1 MTFDFAPGWLDA
13 LSSSAEYAAPAPR
26 PVRIELGLRTGAR
39 PLPAPCA
46 PTHPTAAQ
54 MAELVEELFTEGSLS
69 FEQLCSLSNVPEL
82 EPLLEDTVA
91 GVPVSRRMAGTK
103 R

>member
-13 LSSSAEYAAPAPR
+13 MSSATEYAAPAPR
-26 PVRIELGLRTGAR
+26 PIRLEIGLSR
-39 PLPAPCA
+39 PHCPPCA
-46 PTHPTAAQ
+46 PAHPTAAE

-82 EPLLEDTVA
+82 EPLLENTLA
-91 GVPVSRRMAGTK
+91 GVPASRRMAGAK